1 MRKRQHTSGLQRKKH
16 KRQTERQN
24 AVKRAVPVSGRSPAQ
39 SELLSASQ
47 ARQVLGVSAR
57 AFRNHV
63 AQRKITPAAKT
74 PGGHWRFR
82 RQDLET
88 FQAPAQP
95 SPLLRDKRE
104 RVEELNAE
112 LQLKKAQMALRELT
126 DEERRRTEREE
137 AESQAQE
144 EQARMVQREAAA
156 DAARRERERARD
168 RAAARAEQMRQD
180 WEAEWVREMLRILPR
195 DLPPQLRLEVV
206 DVLRQELSELY
217 ESHAGNAEDIV
228 ETILRA
234 AVQKTL
240 QFWKRSQDVTKAAAE
255 AVEELNLFAKASF
268 GAPSEWEFR
277 AREEALAAI
286 EELPET
292 ATLEQMGAAARFAGR
307 HVNQAFLAAEEAARQ
322 AQERIRRDAQ
332 AEVTRREREWEQA
345 RARERAEQ
353 EVQQESRKHLER
365 VFSYII
371 ELQADPDGFDFG
383 NAGELYQCS
392 KQIAA
397 DIAPDFREDL
407 PLDFL
412 SGRRRVEELVD
423 KWLAS
428 HCS

>member
-1 MRKRQHTSGLQRKKH
+1 
-16 KRQTERQN
+16 
-24 AVKRAVPVSGRSPAQ
+24 
-39 SELLSASQ
+39 LLSASQ

-95 SPLLRDKRE
+95 SPLLRNKRE

-112 LQLKKAQMALRELT
+112 LQLKKAQIALRELT
-126 DEERRRTEREE
+126 DEERHRTEREE

-180 WEAEWVREMLRILPR
+180 WEAEWVREMLRTLPR
-195 DLPPQLRLEVV
+195 DLPPQLRLEIV

-228 ETILRA
+228 GTVLRA
-234 AVQKTL
+234 AVQQTVHP
-240 QFWKRSQDVTKAAAE
+240 WKRSQDVTKAAA
-255 AVEELNLFAKASF
+255 AALEELNLFAKASF
-268 GAPSEWEFR
+268 GAPSEWELR
-277 AREEALAAI
+277 AREEALASIAA
-286 EELPET
+286 LPET
-292 ATLEQMGAAARFAGR
+292 ATFEQMGAAARSAGR
-307 HVNQAFLAAEEAARQ
+307 HVNRAFLAAEEVARQ
-322 AQERIRRDAQ
+322 AQERIRRNAQ
-332 AEVTRREREWEQA
+332 VEATRRERELEQA
-345 RARERAEQ
+345 RAADRAEQ
-353 EVQQESRKHLER
+353 EAQQASRKHLER
-365 VFSYII
+365 VFSYLT

-383 NAGELYQCS
+383 NVAELYQCS
-392 KQIAA
+392 KQIAV
-397 DIAPDFREDL
+397 DIAPDLRAEL

-412 SGRRRVEELVD
+412 AGRRRVEELVD
-423 KWLAS
+423 EWLAS
-428 HCS
+428 HCVEGA